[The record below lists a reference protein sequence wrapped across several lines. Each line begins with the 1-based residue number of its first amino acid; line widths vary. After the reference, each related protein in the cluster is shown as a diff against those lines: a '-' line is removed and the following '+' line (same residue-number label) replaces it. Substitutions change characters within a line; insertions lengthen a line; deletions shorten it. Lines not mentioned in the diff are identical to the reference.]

1 MNNPTMNQFN
11 PIRDVGNAVVTTV
24 NQVIGTGIQTVS
36 QLNAGVATTL
46 LSLANG
52 VPAPPTPPPPPAV
65 QRPGL
70 GMDQSMN
77 IAPTGVKEEDF
88 DVVE

>member
-1 MNNPTMNQFN
+1 MNNLNQFN
-11 PIRDVGNAVVTTV
+11 PVRDVGNALVTTV
-24 NQVIGTGIQTVS
+24 NQVVGTGIQTAG
-36 QLNAGVATTL
+36 QINAGVASTI
-46 LSLANG
+46 LSLVNG

-65 QRPGL
+65 QMPGM
-70 GMDQSMN
+70 GQNMN